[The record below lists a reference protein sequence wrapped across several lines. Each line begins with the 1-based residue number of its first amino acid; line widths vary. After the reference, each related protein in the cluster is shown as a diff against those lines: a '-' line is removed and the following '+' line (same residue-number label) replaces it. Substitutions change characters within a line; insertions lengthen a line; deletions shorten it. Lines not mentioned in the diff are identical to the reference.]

1 MAIRRWIW
9 AVSGLAAASVL
20 AGCQPAASGGG
31 TLEASDAWARAT
43 APGQPVGA
51 VYVTIRNGSGEDD
64 RLVGGSTSAARSVEI
79 HAMRMDG
86 TIMRMRRQDGLDI
99 PAGGS
104 AELGPGGTHLMLV
117 GLKAPLTA
125 GKEIPLSLDFSGAG
139 RKQVRVRVRPIGAT
153 GPWDDA
159 DE

>member
-1 MAIRRWIW
+1 MTIRPWIW
-9 AVSGLAAASVL
+9 AVSATAAVGLLPA
-20 AGCQPAASGGG
+20 CKPAADGGG
-31 TLEASDAWARAT
+31 TLKATDAWARAT
-43 APGQPVGA
+43 APGQEVGA
-51 VYVTIRNGSGEDD
+51 VYLIVRNGTSAED

-117 GLKAPLTA
+117 GLKAPLKA
-125 GKEIPLSLDFSGAG
+125 GAEIPLSLDFSGAG

-153 GPWDDA
+153 GPRDDA